1 MSVFIATAKA
11 GKLDWG
17 SGFNES
23 RLSQELKDNEGKTY
37 RLEKVVHKRSD
48 NQNRLYWAYLGIISH
63 DTGDDVNSLHEY
75 FKRAFLPP
83 QFITARGKEIRIP
96 SSTTDL
102 NKTEFSEYM
111 TRIEVDTGIPVPDF
125 SELEAAGYIKN

>member
-23 RLSQELKDNEGKTY
+23 RLSQELNDNEGKSY
-37 RLEKVVHKRSD
+37 RLQKMVHKRSD

-63 DTGDDVNSLHEY
+63 DTGDDANSLHEY

-83 QFITARGKEIRIP
+83 KFITARKKEIKIP

-102 NKTEFSEYM
+102 NKSDFSEYM
-111 TRIEVDTGIPVPDF
+111 MRIEVETGIPVP
-125 SELEAAGYIKN
+125 SWEALEAAGYIKN